1 MIMLQGMKP
10 VYQGFVEKQIEQM
23 AVQAAGQ
30 VVSNATK
37 VGLQE
42 TNGKLKQL

>member
-10 VYQGFVEKQIEQM
+10 VYQGFVEKQMEQM

-30 VVSNATK
+30 AVSSATK
-37 VGLQE
+37 MGLQQ